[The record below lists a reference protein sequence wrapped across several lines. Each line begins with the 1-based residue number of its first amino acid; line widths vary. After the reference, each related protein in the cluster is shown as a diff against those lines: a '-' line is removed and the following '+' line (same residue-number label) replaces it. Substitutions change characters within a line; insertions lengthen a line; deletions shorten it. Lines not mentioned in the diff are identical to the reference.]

1 MSDIA
6 TVGGRLPVAV
16 EAPVRAL
23 SDEDLAALR
32 NAVRALEQPGLAA
45 RLSAAAGAPLE
56 LLGRS
61 LPAPVTTA
69 VARSTETAMRAAMRV
84 ALATLPRTAAVEGGT
99 AVVPAEPVT
108 RGRLGRL
115 LGSGEIGHKAMA
127 AASGA
132 IGGAFGIATL
142 AVELPVSTTLML
154 RAIAEIAREHKLG
167 ILYGYPE
174 RDANGA
180 IFNSVQLIDRQG
192 ERRANYRKT
201 HLYGDLDRSQFS
213 ASDEPPAIFE
223 LDGWKIGLLICFDVE
238 FPEAVRTLALA
249 GADLVLVPTANMRPY
264 EFVAQVLVPTRAYEN
279 QVFLAYANY
288 VGNEEEIEYCGL
300 SSIVAPDGQ
309 VLTKAKHSEE
319 LLVAELDPQ
328 RIALARE
335 GYSYVHLRRPVLYRS

>member
-1 MSDIA
+1 MYLALYQCPPGPDDVAGNLQRIEQAAQQAVRSGADLL
-6 TVGGRLPVAV
+6 VLPEMFLSGYNIGAQRVAELA
-16 EAPVRAL
+16 EACDGP
-23 SDEDLAALR
+23 SALR
-32 NAVRALEQPGLAA
+32 
-45 RLSAAAGAPLE
+45 
-56 LLGRS
+56 
-61 LPAPVTTA
+61 
-69 VARSTETAMRAAMRV
+69 
-84 ALATLPRTAAVEGGT
+84 
-99 AVVPAEPVT
+99 
-108 RGRLGRL
+108 
-115 LGSGEIGHKAMA
+115 
-127 AASGA
+127 
-132 IGGAFGIATL
+132 
-142 AVELPVSTTLML
+142 
-154 RAIAEIAREHKLG
+154 IAEIAREHKLG

-174 RDANGA
+174 RDTSGA

-223 LDGWKIGLLICFDVE
+223 LDGWKVGLLICFDVE

-288 VGNEEEIEYCGL
+288 VGNEGELEYCGL
-300 SSIVAPDGQ
+300 SCIVAPDGQ
-309 VLTKAKHSEE
+309 VISQAKHGEE

>member
-1 MSDIA
+1 MYLTLYQCTPGPDDVA
-6 TVGGRLPVAV
+6 GNLRRL
-16 EAPVRAL
+16 EQ
-23 SDEDLAALR
+23 AAQQ
-32 NAVRALEQPGLAA
+32 AVRNGADLLVLPEMY
-45 RLSAAAGAPLE
+45 LSGYNIGAK
-56 LLGRS
+56 
-61 LPAPVTTA
+61 
-69 VARSTETAMRAAMRV
+69 RV
-84 ALATLPRTAAVEGGT
+84 AELAEGCDGPS
-99 AVVPAEPVT
+99 AQ
-108 RGRLGRL
+108 R
-115 LGSGEIGHKAMA
+115 
-127 AASGA
+127 
-132 IGGAFGIATL
+132 
-142 AVELPVSTTLML
+142 
-154 RAIAEIAREHKLG
+154 IAEIAREHKLG

-174 RDANGA
+174 RDGDA

-201 HLYGDLDRSQFS
+201 HLYGDLDRNQFS
-213 ASDEPPAIFE
+213 ASDQPPAIFE

-238 FPEAVRTLALA
+238 FPENVRSLAMG

-288 VGNEEEIEYCGL
+288 IGSEGEIEYCGL

-309 VLTKAKHSEE
+309 VLTQARHGEE

>member
-1 MSDIA
+1 MYLALYQCPPGPEDVA
-6 TVGGRLPVAV
+6 GNLQRLEQAARQAVQNGADLLVLPEMYLSGYNIGAKRVA
-16 EAPVRAL
+16 E
-23 SDEDLAALR
+23 LAESTDGPSALR
-32 NAVRALEQPGLAA
+32 
-45 RLSAAAGAPLE
+45 
-56 LLGRS
+56 
-61 LPAPVTTA
+61 
-69 VARSTETAMRAAMRV
+69 
-84 ALATLPRTAAVEGGT
+84 
-99 AVVPAEPVT
+99 
-108 RGRLGRL
+108 
-115 LGSGEIGHKAMA
+115 
-127 AASGA
+127 
-132 IGGAFGIATL
+132 
-142 AVELPVSTTLML
+142 
-154 RAIAEIAREHKLG
+154 IAEIAREHKLG

-264 EFVAQVLVPTRAYEN
+264 EFVAQVLVPTRAFEN

-288 VGNEEEIEYCGL
+288 VGSEGEIEYCGL

-309 VLTKAKHSEE
+309 VMTQAKHGEE

>member
-1 MSDIA
+1 MYLALYQCPPGPED
-6 TVGGRLPVAV
+6 VAGNLQ
-16 EAPVRAL
+16 R
-23 SDEDLAALR
+23 
-32 NAVRALEQPGLAA
+32 LEQAA
-45 RLSAAAGAPLE
+45 RQAVQNGADLLVLPEMFLSGYNIGAK
-56 LLGRS
+56 
-61 LPAPVTTA
+61 
-69 VARSTETAMRAAMRV
+69 RV
-84 ALATLPRTAAVEGGT
+84 AELAESADGPSAR
-99 AVVPAEPVT
+99 
-108 RGRLGRL
+108 R
-115 LGSGEIGHKAMA
+115 
-127 AASGA
+127 
-132 IGGAFGIATL
+132 
-142 AVELPVSTTLML
+142 
-154 RAIAEIAREHKLG
+154 IAEIAQSNKLG

-174 RDANGA
+174 RDSNGA

-249 GADLVLVPTANMRPY
+249 GADIVLVPTANMRPY

-288 VGNEEEIEYCGL
+288 VGSEGEIEYCGL

-335 GYSYVHLRRPVLYRS
+335 GYSYVHLRRPVLYRN